1 MCHKKVH
8 CDLQD
13 ILIRKYSFSIKK
25 RHKEIALVQLW
36 ELFWLKK
43 GHMGHSRKWLIGSKR
58 RILASIKQTV
68 IPESVS
74 YCFLKMNI
82 FVVLISLLLAK
93 ECLGFIR
100 VESDKTVTY
109 DKVTKEEMNDCFTNY
124 KEIAKTSL
132 GFVYVIE
139 SREYGF
145 KYVLKTFGSKKK
157 DDYEAEAKVHS
168 LVPDSPYFP
177 KLYGCFEVLGPD
189 NDKIFCIL
197 MEYVEG
203 KDLVETINRSYRIAG
218 YNKEKHDFINWL
230 GFIAAELAT
239 AIQLL
244 HDNLI
249 VHRDIKLENII
260 IDQTGHLKLI
270 DFGLSI
276 KLEEPNQIMND
287 RVGTL
292 SFIAPE
298 VYEWRDYTSHIDWY
312 NFGTTLAVLSA
323 DILDGDEIF
332 YEKREGIME
341 ALSKILDGDKYQLID
356 SCTRKYFRNRI
367 RSMKYLKRLNIFK
380 GICWEEMK
388 TRTAQPPG
396 KF

>member
-8 CDLQD
+8 CYLQN

-43 GHMGHSRKWLIGSKR
+43 GHMGHPREWLIGGTR
-58 RILASIKQTV
+58 RILALVKQTV
-68 IPESVS
+68 IPKSVN
-74 YCFLKMNI
+74 YCFLKMN
-82 FVVLISLLLAK
+82 FLVGLISLLLVK
-93 ECLGFIR
+93 GCLGQIR
-100 VESDKTVTY
+100 VESNKSVTC
-109 DKVTKEEMNDCFTNY
+109 DKVTQKEFDDCFEVDKVMFT
-124 KEIAKTSL
+124 KQGSVVSL
-132 GFVYVIE
+132 IN
-139 SREYGF
+139 SKDYGF
-145 KYVLKTFGSKKK
+145 QYVLKKFNLEKK
-157 DDYEAEAKVHS
+157 DEYKNETKVHS
-168 LVPDSPYFP
+168 QVPDSPYFP
-177 KLYGCFEVLGPD
+177 KLYSYFEVSCPNGETMY
-189 NDKIFCIL
+189 CIL

-203 KDLVETINRSYRIAG
+203 KNLVETINRSYRIAG
-218 YNKEKHDFINWL
+218 YNKEKHDFTNWL

-276 KLEEPNQIMND
+276 KLEKPDQIMDD

-323 DILDGDEIF
+323 DILDEDEIF
-332 YEKREGIME
+332 YEKREGIMGE
-341 ALSKILDGDKYQLID
+341 LYKILDYEKCQLIEA
-356 SCTRKYFRNRI
+356 CTRKYFRNRI
-367 RSMKYLKRLNIFK
+367 RSLEHLKRLNIFK